1 MTPPVSI
8 ADLRREY
15 ALARLDERDV
25 SQDPIA
31 QFARWFAEAQAA
43 EVEEPNAMV
52 LATAAPDGTPSARVV
67 LLKGFDQR
75 GFVFFT
81 DYRSRKGVELDANP
95 RAALVLRWSEL
106 ERQVR
111 ITGATTRTTKEES
124 ETYYRSRPLGS
135 RLGAWVSHQSQPIP
149 SRDVLED
156 GLREVERRFTGGE
169 VPLPPYWG
177 GYRVKPWTI
186 EFWQGRPNRLHD
198 RISYR
203 RAGDGWSIE
212 RLAP

>member
-1 MTPPVSI
+1 MTPPVSV

-15 ALARLDERDV
+15 ALARLDEKDV
-25 SQDPIA
+25 SRDPIA

-43 EVEEPNAMV
+43 EAEEPNAMV
-52 LATAAPDGTPSARVV
+52 LATAASDGTPSARVV
-67 LLKGFDQR
+67 LLKGFDER

-81 DYRSRKGVELDANP
+81 DYRSRKGAELEANP

-111 ITGATTRTTKEES
+111 ITGDATRTSAEES
-124 ETYYRSRPLGS
+124 EAYYRSRPLGS
-135 RLGAWVSHQSQPIP
+135 RLGAWVSHQSQAIP
-149 SRDVLED
+149 SRDVLEE
-156 GLREVERRFTGGE
+156 GLREVEGRFTGGD

-177 GYRVKPWTI
+177 GYRVKPGTI

-198 RISYR
+198 RIRYER
-203 RAGDGWSIE
+203 EGDRWKIE

>member
-15 ALARLDERDV
+15 ALARLDEQDV
-25 SQDPIA
+25 SRDPIA

-43 EVEEPNAMV
+43 DVEEPNAMV
-52 LATAAPDGTPSARVV
+52 LATAASDGIPSARVV
-67 LLKGFDQR
+67 LLKGFDER

-81 DYRSRKGVELDANP
+81 DYRSRKGAELEANP

-111 ITGATTRTTKEES
+111 ITGEVTRTSEEES
-124 ETYYRSRPLGS
+124 EAYYRSRPLGS
-135 RLGAWVSHQSQPIP
+135 RLGTWVSHQSQAIP
-149 SRDVLED
+149 SRDALED
-156 GLREVERRFTGGE
+156 GLREVERRFAGGE

-177 GYRVKPWTI
+177 GYRVKPGAI

-198 RISYR
+198 RIRYVR
-203 RAGDGWSIE
+203 DGDGWRIE